1 MEKIA
6 IDLKTTKSRGHARL
20 YRVVPPMR
28 DYDDEPHDYVIV
40 SAVEVPYE
48 GPETYIFPA
57 HANSDEPTAWL
68 EMPGSQKDTLSHER
82 VLHALGYRIV
92 RAEPPPV
99 KAPAG
104 E

>member
-1 MEKIA
+1 VEKIA
-6 IDLKTTKSRGHARL
+6 IDLKQTKSRGHARL
-20 YRVVPPMR
+20 YRVTPPLA
-28 DYDDEPHDYVIV
+28 DFDGNLHDYVVV

-57 HANSDEPTAWL
+57 AAGADEPTAWL
-68 EMPGSQKDTLSHER
+68 EMPGSERGTLSHER

-92 RAEPPPV
+92 RAEAPPV